1 MTETAAKQK
10 RPNYGIDAPVAV
22 RNLILGGVG
31 ALVLAV
37 ASYFFDWGLTRMAT
51 SIAIGWL
58 AVAGWMV
65 WDSKVGK
72 LWSRDRLLD
81 GLALRGDETVLDVGC
96 GRGLLLIGAA
106 KRLTTGKAVGVD
118 IWQTE
123 DLSGN
128 RPEATLEN
136 AQIEGVAERVEVKDG
151 DARRLPFADA
161 TFDVIVTKDALH
173 NIYHAAERDTAVR
186 EIVRVL
192 RPGGRVFLGD
202 VRHTGQYMQV
212 LRECRLEDVRR
223 SAESIS
229 SLLLGV
235 LSLGFVYPAN
245 VTARKPA
252 PAGGR

>member
-1 MTETAAKQK
+1 MTETAAERK
-10 RPNYGIDAPVAV
+10 RPNYGIDAPGAV
-22 RNLILGGVG
+22 RNLILGGVAG
-31 ALVLAV
+31 LVLAV
-37 ASYFFDWGLTRMAT
+37 VSYLFDWGLTRMAT
-51 SIAIGWL
+51 GIGIGWL
-58 AVAGWMV
+58 LLAGWMV

-81 GLALRGDETVLDVGC
+81 GIHLRGDETVLDVGC

-118 IWQTE
+118 IWNTE

-136 AQIEGVAERVEVKDG
+136 ARLEGVAERVEVKDG
-151 DARRLPFADA
+151 DARRLPFADGA
-161 TFDVIVTKDALH
+161 FDVIVTKDALH

-186 EIVRVL
+186 EIARVL
-192 RPGGRVFLGD
+192 RPGGRLFIGD
-202 VRHTGQYMQV
+202 VRHTGQYMRV
-212 LRECRLEDVRR
+212 LRECGLEDLRR
-223 SAESIS
+223 SAESIP
-229 SLLLGV
+229 SLLLGAV
-235 LSLGFVYPAN
+235 SLGFVYPAQ